1 MKLSPTIEVKHLYT
15 ESELNSM
22 VKIIIDHGIV
32 QVDDGLTYP
41 DSGQNGKLAGELIAK
56 WTDIDFDQ
64 LPDLQQLLLPKLT
77 QALGS
82 QPIIQDVHILESYIP
97 YMVHNDT
104 MSVRGLNHSVKD
116 HLKHLELEYTIIIPV
131 ENYDSCTVVFN
142 EVFDNNNSF
151 SEFKKNH
158 NKDLTVNIDKQVILK
173 RLTHLHPTDFKY
185 LTLKS
190 MHEWDQGSMFAVDC
204 RYFHCSDNFSKR
216 GVSSK
221 TAIIIRTLRPKD

>member
-1 MKLSPTIEVKHLYT
+1 MKLSPTIEVNHLYT
-15 ESELNSM
+15 ELELDSM
-22 VKIIIDHGIV
+22 VKIITDNGIV
-32 QVDDGLTYP
+32 CVDDGSSYP
-41 DSGQNGKLAGELIAK
+41 DSGRNGKFAGQLVAK

-64 LPDLQQLLLPKLT
+64 LPDLQQLLLPKLK

-82 QPIIQDVHILESYIP
+82 QPIVQDVHILESYNP

-116 HLKHLELEYTIIIPV
+116 HLKHLELEYTIIIPIKT
-131 ENYDSCTVVFN
+131 YDSCTVFFN
-142 EVFDNNNSF
+142 EMFDKSNSF
-151 SEFKKNH
+151 SEYKKNYDK
-158 NKDLTVNIDKQVILK
+158 NLAVGIDKQVILE

-190 MHEWDQGSMFAVDC
+190 MHRWDQGSMFAVDC

-216 GVSSK
+216 GVPSK
-221 TAIIIRTLRPKD
+221 TAIIIRTLRSKD